1 MAADAV
7 DARLRLIC
15 RVAGRRRADG
25 VGPRRHAGGA
35 SVRDVSRARRAGGG
49 CRRRSDPLLV
59 PRVLSMNQYG
69 YALLGLT
76 AILAMI
82 LAVMMFATLRFV
94 TGARK
99 ARSRAS
105 GAGDQ
110 TMLLSSALEDAMTR
124 LQAQERAMS
133 ARAVASERLSGQIV
147 DGITAGLLV
156 VDGNGRVGILNPA
169 GRRMLEAGGD
179 PVAGD
184 YTELLA
190 GAPPLRDAI
199 LECLTTGHAIVRRSM
214 ELPGLGRMLHFG
226 VTVSPLETPEGRGA
240 ICLFADLTNVVELEE
255 QLRLKE
261 ALARVGELTAGIAHE
276 FRNGLATI
284 HGYSRLLV
292 PDALPAQYRPYLE
305 GIRQE
310 TEALGQIVTNFL
322 SFARPETV
330 SLTAVSLEALA
341 RRAAEE
347 LKHELPAGTAIHV
360 AGDFGQIQGD
370 EVLLRQVFAN
380 LVRNAAEAC
389 EGARVVPVIE
399 IEGSIDAKR
408 GTCRVSVA
416 DNGPGIPGPERE
428 RVFQPFFTT
437 RSRGTGLG
445 LAIVQKIVVTHN
457 GRVTAGAS
465 ARGGA
470 SIEMAFPLG

>member
-1 MAADAV
+1 
-7 DARLRLIC
+7 
-15 RVAGRRRADG
+15 
-25 VGPRRHAGGA
+25 
-35 SVRDVSRARRAGGG
+35 
-49 CRRRSDPLLV
+49 
-59 PRVLSMNQYG
+59 MNQYG

-82 LAVMMFATLRFV
+82 VAVMMFAMLRFV
-94 TGARK
+94 AGARK

-105 GAGDQ
+105 GPGDQ
-110 TMLLSSALEDAMTR
+110 TMLLSSALEDAMAR

-156 VDGNGRVGILNPA
+156 VDSSGRVEILNPA

-179 PVAGD
+179 AVAGD
-184 YTELLA
+184 YSELLA
-190 GAPPLRDAI
+190 GVPPLRDAI

-214 ELPGLGRMLHFG
+214 ELPGFGRMLHFG

-292 PDALPAQYRPYLE
+292 PDALPAQYRPYVE

-322 SFARPETV
+322 NFARPETV
-330 SLTAVSLEALA
+330 ALTRVNLDPLA
-341 RRAAEE
+341 RRASEE
-347 LKHELPAGTAIHV
+347 LRHELPAGTTVEVTGMFAE
-360 AGDFGQIQGD
+360 IQGD
-370 EVLLRQVFAN
+370 EVMLRQVFAN
-380 LVRNAAEAC
+380 LIRNAAEAC
-389 EGARVVPVIE
+389 DSAGIVPAIV
-399 IEGSIDAKR
+399 IEGSIDRAR
-408 GTCRVSVA
+408 RTCRVSVA
-416 DNGPGIPGPERE
+416 DNGPGIPESARD

-445 LAIVQKIVVTHN
+445 LAIVQKIVVTLN
-457 GRVTAGAS
+457 GRVAVRTSAS
-465 ARGGA
+465 GGA
-470 SIEMAFPLG
+470 TLEMIFPLAPL